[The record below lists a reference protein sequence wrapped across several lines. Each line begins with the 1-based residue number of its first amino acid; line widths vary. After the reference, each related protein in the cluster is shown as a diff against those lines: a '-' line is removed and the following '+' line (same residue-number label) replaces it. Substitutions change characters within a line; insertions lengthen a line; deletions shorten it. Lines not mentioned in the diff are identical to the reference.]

1 MFSMVKNNNSQ
12 SFQLEASTYLSFESF
27 IDRHLGSSNKDLQK
41 MLSVVGYDTI
51 DSLIDFV
58 VPSNIRFNG
67 DLNIPEGC
75 SETEIISHLKNLAS
89 KNKIYKSYIGMGF
102 QESITPS
109 VILRNILEN
118 PGWYTAY
125 TPYQAEIAQGRL
137 EALLN
142 YQTMIM
148 DLTGMDISN
157 ASLLDES
164 TAAAEAVTMLY
175 NLRENEASNKILIS
189 DKCHPQTIDV
199 VKTRAIP
206 LNIAVEIG
214 DWSKIPLT
222 DQYFCCLLQYPET
235 DGNIPDYVSLV
246 ERCQSLKIKTVF
258 AADLMSLVL
267 LNPPGEFGADV
278 VVGSS
283 QRFGLPLGYGGPHAG
298 FFATKDEYKRHMPG
312 RLVGVSKDRLGNPA
326 LRLSLQTREQHIR
339 RDKAT
344 SNICT
349 AQVLLAVLSS
359 MYAVYHGPV
368 GLKKIAMRIHS
379 LTNILAEGIKKS
391 GHELVNKYF
400 FDTLKIKLS
409 GIDSKKINHLA
420 LENEINLRIFSN
432 DEIGVSIN
440 ESTTIEEIDTLL
452 KIFSVDKG
460 KEFSARDLM
469 YVKSS
474 LEPKHF
480 RNSEILPQK
489 VFNSFHTETEM
500 LRYIH
505 KLESKDLSLNTAM
518 IPLGSCTMKLN
529 STTEMIPV
537 TWLEFGS
544 IHPFAPK
551 DQAKGYQE
559 IFQDLELWLCEITGF
574 AKVSLQPN
582 AGSQGEYA
590 GLLTIRTYDIQRGQ
604 SNRNICLIPVS
615 AHGTNPASAV
625 MAGYKVVVVNCDENG
640 NVDLDDL
647 KKKAEHHK
655 NELGALMVTYPS
667 THGVFEVQIKEIC
680 EIIHSYGAHVYMDGA
695 NLNAQVGLCRPAE
708 IGADVCHMNLHKTFC
723 IPHGGGG
730 PGVGPIGVVSHLAPF
745 LPGHALIENGSGN
758 NHGAITSAPYGSAS
772 ILLIS
777 YSYIKMLGQAGLTQ
791 ATKVAIL
798 NANYIAKRLENYFP
812 VLYKGASGL
821 VAHECILD
829 FRKFKLSANIEVED
843 IAKRLMDYGF
853 HAPTMSWPVPGTLM
867 VEPTES
873 ESILELDR
881 FCEAMISIH
890 NEIQEIEKGI
900 LDKIDNPLKNSPHT
914 AAMVTSSE
922 WKSAYS
928 REKAVYP
935 GEDSKLFKFWPM
947 VARIDNVYGDRNLVC
962 SCEPL
967 ESYL

>member
-1 MFSMVKNNNSQ
+1 MVKNNPIH
-12 SFQLEASTYLSFESF
+12 SFKSEASTYLSFESF
-27 IDRHLGSSNKDLQK
+27 IDRHLGSSSDDIQK
-41 MLSVVGYDTI
+41 MLSLVGYN
-51 DSLIDFV
+51 SLDNLINSV
-58 VPSNIRFNG
+58 VPSNIRFTG
-67 DLNIPEGC
+67 DLNLPDGI
-75 SETEIISHLKNLAS
+75 SERGVLSHLRNIAS
-89 KNKIYKSYIGMGF
+89 KNKIFKTYLGMGY
-102 QESITPS
+102 QESITPT
-109 VILRNILEN
+109 VVLRNILEN

-142 YQTMIM
+142 FQTMIM

-164 TAAAEAVTMLY
+164 TAAAEAVSMLY
-175 NLRENEASNKILIS
+175 NLRDNESSNKILIS

-199 VKTRAIP
+199 VKTRALP
-206 LNIAVEIG
+206 LNIQVEIG
-214 DWSKIPLT
+214 DWTKVQLT
-222 DQYFCCLLQYPET
+222 TEYFCCVLQYPET
-235 DGNIPDYVSLV
+235 DGNIPDYTSLV
-246 ERCQSLKIKTVF
+246 ERCQSLKIKTIF
-258 AADLMSLVL
+258 AADLMSLVVL
-267 LNPPGEFGADV
+267 SPPGEFGADV
-278 VVGSS
+278 VVGST

-298 FFATKDEYKRHMPG
+298 FFATKDEYKRNMPG

-349 AQVLLAVLSS
+349 AQVLLAVISS
-359 MYAVYHGPV
+359 MYAVYHGPT

-379 LTNILAEGIKKS
+379 LANILAEGIQKS
-391 GHELVNKYF
+391 GHEIINKNF
-400 FDTLKIKLS
+400 FDTIKVKLI
-409 GIDSKKINHLA
+409 GIDQKNLNKLA
-420 LENEINLRIFSN
+420 LEHEVNLRMFPTGEVGI
-432 DEIGVSIN
+432 SIN
-440 ESTTIEEIDTLL
+440 ETTDIEDLDVLL
-452 KIFSVDKG
+452 KIFTVH
-460 KEFSARDLM
+460 KETEHSARDLM
-469 YVKSS
+469 YVKSK
-474 LEPKHF
+474 LEDKHL
-480 RNSEILPQK
+480 RRSEILPQK

-529 STTEMIPV
+529 ATTEMIPV
-537 TWLEFGS
+537 TWSEFGS

-551 DQAKGYQE
+551 DQALGYQE
-559 IFQDLELWLCEITGF
+559 IFKNLELWLCEITGF

-590 GLLTIRTYDIQRGQ
+590 GLLTIRSYDIQRGQ
-604 SNRNICLIPVS
+604 KNRNICLIPVS

-625 MAGYKVVVVNCDENG
+625 MAGYKVVVVACDENG
-640 NVDLDDL
+640 NVDLNDL
-647 KKKAEHHK
+647 KKKAELHK
-655 NELGALMVTYPS
+655 DELGALMVTYPS

-680 EIIHSYGAHVYMDGA
+680 DIIHSYGAHVYMDGA
-695 NLNAQVGLCRPAE
+695 NLNAQVGLCRPAD

-745 LPGHALIENGSGN
+745 IPGHVLLDNGSGN
-758 NHGAITSAPYGSAS
+758 DHGAITSAPYGSAS

-777 YSYIKMLGQAGLTQ
+777 YSYIKMLGQEGLTQ

-798 NANYIAKRLENYFP
+798 NANYIAKRLENYFS
-812 VLYKGASGL
+812 VLYKGSSGL

-829 FRKFKLSANIEVED
+829 FRKFKATANIEVED

-873 ESILELDR
+873 ESLTELDR
-881 FCEAMISIH
+881 FCEAMISIY

-900 LDKIDNPLKNSPHT
+900 LDKHDNPLKNSPHT
-914 AAMVTSSE
+914 AAMVMSTD
-922 WKSAYS
+922 WKYLYS

-935 GEDSKLFKFWPM
+935 NEDSKSFKFWPM